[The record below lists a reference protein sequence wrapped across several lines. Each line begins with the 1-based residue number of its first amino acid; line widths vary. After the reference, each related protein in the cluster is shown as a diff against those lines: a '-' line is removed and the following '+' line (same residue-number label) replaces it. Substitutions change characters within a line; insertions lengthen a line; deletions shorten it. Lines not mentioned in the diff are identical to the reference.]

1 MSSNIDKFTDTFC
14 DQLKNPTS
22 ILKRNVN
29 VNIPQEVVLRP
40 LQEQSLVV
48 KTRNEETRKRH
59 HHEVFFSEDSDDSD
73 NIDTPTHK
81 STRVNS
87 HHSCVQLSTA
97 PPYKNDDKVSI
108 TDEEEMNRNL
118 KAFQRES
125 AENKSDKDGIDD
137 GKDHF
142 MELAQE

>member
-1 MSSNIDKFTDTFC
+1 M
-14 DQLKNPTS
+14 L
-22 ILKRNVN
+22 
-29 VNIPQEVVLRP
+29 NIPQEVVVRP

-48 KTRNEETRKRH
+48 KIRHEETRKRH

-73 NIDTPTHK
+73 NIDTPAQK
-81 STRVNS
+81 SIRVNS

-137 GKDHF
+137 GRYHF
-142 MELAQE
+142 MELAQD